1 MEASLKPPPSSS
13 ERPRSTSERLGVFG
27 GTFDPPHIGHLA
39 AAEAAR
45 FALGLDRVLFVVANV
60 PWQKVDSQPVSPATD
75 RLALVRAAVA
85 EVDGCEASTLEI
97 DRGGDSS
104 TAETLEALARHG
116 RELFLIIGSDL
127 AESLDTWR
135 SPEVIRSLATVAV
148 VARLGS
154 TGSGRPPPGWRWV
167 AVDGPGIEVSSTHVR
182 HWLAEGR
189 ALGSV
194 LSRPVAAEIDRRSL
208 YR

>member
-1 MEASLKPPPSSS
+1 MVGSSKVARS
-13 ERPRSTSERLGVFG
+13 EVERLGVFG

-45 FALGLDRVLFVVANV
+45 WALGLDRVLFVVASR
-60 PWQKVDSQPVSPATD
+60 PWQKVIEQPVSPAAD

-85 EVDGCEASTLEI
+85 NLERFEVSTLEI

-104 TAETLEALARHG
+104 TAETLTELDDDA
-116 RELFLIIGSDL
+116 RELFLIVGSDL
-127 AESLDTWR
+127 ADSLDTWR
-135 SPEVIRSLATVAV
+135 RPEVIRSLATVAV
-148 VARLGS
+148 VARLGA
-154 TGSGRPPPGWRWV
+154 TGAGVPPPGWRWV
-167 AVDGPGIEVSSTHVR
+167 AVEGPGIEVSSTHVR

-189 ALGSV
+189 PLGTV
-194 LSRPVAAEIDRRSL
+194 LSRPVAAEIERRGL

>member
-1 MEASLKPPPSSS
+1 M
-13 ERPRSTSERLGVFG
+13 FG

-45 FALGLDRVLFVVANV
+45 FALDLDRVLFVVASV
-60 PWQKVDSQPVSPATD
+60 PWQKADSQPVSAAAD

-85 EVDGCEASTLEI
+85 ELEGSEVSTLEV
-97 DRGGDSS
+97 DRGGESS
-104 TAETLEALARHG
+104 TAETLAALTGEG
-116 RELFLIIGSDL
+116 RELFLIVGSDL
-127 AESLDTWR
+127 AGSLDTWR
-135 SPEVIRSLATVAV
+135 NPDVIRSLATVAV

-154 TGSGRPPPGWRWV
+154 RGSGEPPPGWRWV

-182 HWLAEGR
+182 RWLAEGR

-194 LSRPVAAEIDRRSL
+194 LSRPVAAEIERRAL

>member
-1 MEASLKPPPSSS
+1 MKPL
-13 ERPRSTSERLGVFG
+13 RSTCERLGVFG

-45 FALGLDRVLFVVANV
+45 FTLGLDRVLFVVASL
-60 PWQKVDSQPVSPATD
+60 PWQKVDSQPVSPAAD

-85 EVDGCEASTLEI
+85 EVEGCEVSTLEI

-104 TAETLEALARHG
+104 TAETLEALARDG

-135 SPEVIRSLATVAV
+135 SPDVIRSLATVAV

-154 TGSGRPPPGWRWV
+154 RGSGAPPPGWRWV

-182 HWLAEGR
+182 RWLAEGR

-194 LSRPVAAEIDRRSL
+194 LSRPVAAEIDRRGL

>member
-1 MEASLKPPPSSS
+1 MVGSSKVARS
-13 ERPRSTSERLGVFG
+13 EVERLGVFG

-45 FALGLDRVLFVVANV
+45 WALGLDRVLFVVASR
-60 PWQKVDSQPVSPATD
+60 PWQKVIEQPVSPAAD

-85 EVDGCEASTLEI
+85 NLERFEVSTLEI

-104 TAETLEALARHG
+104 TAETLTELAG
-116 RELFLIIGSDL
+116 DARELFLIVGSDL
-127 AESLDTWR
+127 ADSLDTWR
-135 SPEVIRSLATVAV
+135 RPEVIRSLATVAV
-148 VARLGS
+148 VARLGA
-154 TGSGRPPPGWRWV
+154 TGAGVPPPGWRWV
-167 AVDGPGIEVSSTHVR
+167 AVEGPGIEVSSTHVR

-189 ALGSV
+189 PLGTV
-194 LSRPVAAEIDRRSL
+194 LSRPVAAEIERRGL

>member
-1 MEASLKPPPSSS
+1 MEATTKAA
-13 ERPRSTSERLGVFG
+13 PRDPERLGVFG

-45 FALGLDRVLFVVANV
+45 FALDLDRVLFVVASV
-60 PWQKVDSQPVSPATD
+60 PWQKVASQPVSPPSD

-85 EVDGCEASTLEI
+85 ELDGFEVSTLEV
-97 DRGGDSS
+97 DRGGESS
-104 TAETLEALARHG
+104 TAETLTVLTAEE
-116 RELFLIIGSDL
+116 RELFLIVGSDL
-127 AESLDTWR
+127 ASSLDTWH
-135 SPEVIRSLATVAV
+135 SPDVIRSLATVAV

-154 TGSGRPPPGWRWV
+154 SGSGEPPPGWNWV

-182 HWLAEGR
+182 RWLAEGR

-194 LSRPVAAEIDRRSL
+194 LSRPVAAEIERRGL

>member
-1 MEASLKPPPSSS
+1 MERTPQGASPAP
-13 ERPRSTSERLGVFG
+13 ERLGVFG

-45 FALGLDRVLFVVANV
+45 LALGLDRVLFVVSSV
-60 PWQKVDSQPVSPATD
+60 PWQKVASQPVSRAAD
-75 RLALVRAAVA
+75 RLALVRAAVE
-85 EVDGCEASTLEI
+85 EVEGCEVSTLEI
-97 DRGGDSS
+97 DRGGESA
-104 TAETLEALARHG
+104 TAETLDTLAAEG

-135 SPEVIRSLATVAV
+135 RPDVIRSLATVAV

-154 TGSGRPPPGWRWV
+154 TGSGEPPPGWRWV

-182 HWLAEGR
+182 RWLAEGR

-194 LSRPVAAEIDRRSL
+194 LSRPVAAEIERRGL

>member
-1 MEASLKPPPSSS
+1 MEGTAGCEPP
-13 ERPRSTSERLGVFG
+13 TTERLGVFG

-39 AAEAAR
+39 AAEVAR
-45 FALGLDRVLFVVANV
+45 YALNLDRVLFVVANV
-60 PWQKVDSQPVSPATD
+60 PWQKAPEQPVSAASD
-75 RLALVRAAVA
+75 RLALVRAAVRHL
-85 EVDGCEASTLEI
+85 EDCEASTLEI

-104 TAETLEALARHG
+104 TAETLTALAAEG

-127 AESLDTWR
+127 AGSLDTWR
-135 SPEVIRSLATVAV
+135 HPDVIRSLATVAV

-154 TGSGRPPPGWRWV
+154 TGPGVAPPGWRWV
-167 AVDGPGIEVSSTHVR
+167 AVEGPGIEVSSTHIR
-182 HWLAEGR
+182 RWLAEGR

-194 LSRPVAAEIDRRSL
+194 LSRPVATEIERRGL